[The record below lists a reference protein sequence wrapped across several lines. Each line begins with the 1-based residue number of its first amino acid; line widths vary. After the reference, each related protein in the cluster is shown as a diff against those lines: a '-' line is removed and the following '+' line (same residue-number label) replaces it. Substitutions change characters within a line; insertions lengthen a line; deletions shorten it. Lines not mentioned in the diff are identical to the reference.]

1 MAQRRFLRDVVGV
14 LNSNVF
20 SLACGIGVSI
30 LLTRIL
36 GPEGFGLY
44 SAIAIIPII
53 VVSLTHL
60 GIRGASIFHLG
71 KKLYDENELVSTIMV
86 LLIFSSTAGIILSI
100 IAYYFYQEP
109 DFNLLWIALILLIIP
124 ARLAIIYIGGVFLG
138 KDEIKKANNL
148 NWMTNLIHLVLAII
162 LVWLMDMSILG
173 AIISM
178 LVSSLL
184 IGGYAIYQVTS
195 IFDVK
200 LRIHKKIIVELLKLG
215 VLFSVA
221 FFFIQLNFRLDILL
235 LQKLSS
241 EQEVG
246 IYSLGA
252 HVAEL
257 LWQIPLAISIVV
269 FSRTA
274 NIEETELMEKHTGK
288 LLRITFL
295 LAVLAAVAIFI
306 TAPYII
312 PFVFGAEF
320 IPSVRIIQYI
330 LPGIILIVIYRIL
343 SGHLA
348 GLGKP
353 QVTIYIFAP
362 ALVINILLNLLWIPE
377 YGGKGAAMATNI
389 SYALGTAGYL
399 IAYSIILKIPV
410 YELIRYR
417 KSDFENIRELLDF
430 IKRLKPWP

>member
-71 KKLYDENELVSTIMV
+71 KKLYNESELVSTVMV

-100 IAYYFYQEP
+100 IVYYFYQEP
-109 DFNLLWIALILLIIP
+109 DFKLLWIALILLIIP

-148 NWMTNLIHLVLAII
+148 NWMTNLVHLVLAII

-178 LVSSLL
+178 LVSSIL
-184 IGGYAIYQVTS
+184 IGGYAIYQITS

-430 IKRLKPWP
+430 IKRLKP

>member
-71 KKLYDENELVSTIMV
+71 KKLYDESELVSTVMV
-86 LLIFSSTAGIILSI
+86 LLIYSSTAGIILSI

-109 DFNLLWIALILLIIP
+109 DFKLLWIALILLIIP

-148 NWMTNLIHLVLAII
+148 NWMTNLVHLVLAII

-399 IAYSIILKIPV
+399 IAYSIILKVPV
-410 YELIRYR
+410 YELLRYR

-430 IKRLKPWP
+430 IKRLKP

>member
-20 SLACGIGVSI
+20 SLACGVGVSI

-44 SAIAIIPII
+44 SAIVIIPII

-71 KKLYDENELVSTIMV
+71 KKTYNENELISSIVL
-86 LLIFSSTAGIILSI
+86 LLIFSSLAGIILSV

-109 DFNLLWIALILLIIP
+109 DFKILWIALILLIIP

-138 KDEIKKANNL
+138 KDEIKKANKL
-148 NWMTNLIHLVLAII
+148 NWMTNMIHLLLAVV
-162 LVWLMDMSILG
+162 LVWIMDMSILG

-178 LVSSLL
+178 LVSSLI
-184 IGGYAIYQVTS
+184 IGIFAIYQITS
-195 IFDVK
+195 TFEVRLK
-200 LRIHKKIIVELLKLG
+200 LHKKIIYNLLRLG

-221 FFFIQLNFRLDILL
+221 FFFIQLNFRIDILL

-257 LWQIPLAISIVV
+257 LWQIPMAISIIV

-274 NIEETELMEKHTGK
+274 NVAETEIMNKHTGK

-295 LAVLAAVAIFI
+295 LAIMVAAAIFL
-306 TAPYII
+306 TAPFII
-312 PFVFGAEF
+312 PFVFGSEF
-320 IPSVRIIQYI
+320 YDSIRIIQLI
-330 LPGIILIVIYRIL
+330 LPGIIMIVIYRIL

-362 ALVINILLNLLWIPE
+362 ALLVNIILNLLWIPE
-377 YGGKGAAMATNI
+377 YGGQGAAWATNI
-389 SYALGTAGYL
+389 SYALGTIGYM
-399 IAYSIILKIPV
+399 IAYSVILKVPI

-417 KSDFENIRELLDF
+417 RSDFENLSEIRNYF
-430 IKRLKPWP
+430 KKFKPGA

>member
-1 MAQRRFLRDVVGV
+1 MAKRRFLRDVIGV

-44 SAIAIIPII
+44 SAIIIIPII

-60 GIRGASIFHLG
+60 GIRGSSIFYLG
-71 KKLYDENELVSTIMV
+71 KKTYNENDLVSSIIL
-86 LLIFSSTAGIILSI
+86 LLILTSIAGIILSV

-109 DFNLLWIALILLIIP
+109 NFKILWIALILLIIP
-124 ARLAIIYIGGVFLG
+124 ARLAIIYIGGIFLG
-138 KDEIKKANNL
+138 KDEIKKANYL
-148 NWMTNLIHLVLAII
+148 NWTTNLIHLVLAIV
-162 LVWLMDMSILG
+162 LVWIMDLSILG

-178 LVSSLL
+178 LVSSLI
-184 IGGYAIYQVTS
+184 IGAYAIYQITS
-195 IFDVK
+195 TFEVE
-200 LRIHKKIIVELLKLG
+200 LRVHKKIIYDLLKLG

-221 FFFIQLNFRLDILL
+221 FFFIQLNFRVDILL

-241 EQEVG
+241 EAEVG

-257 LWQIPLAISIVV
+257 LWQIPIAISIVV

-274 NIEETELMEKHTGK
+274 NVEETEIMNKHTGK

-295 LAVLAAVAIFI
+295 LAIMVATAIFI
-306 TAPYII
+306 TAPFII
-312 PFVFGAEF
+312 PFVFGDDF
-320 IPSVRIIQYI
+320 YDSIRIIQLI
-330 LPGIILIVIYRIL
+330 LPGIILIVIFRIL
-343 SGHLA
+343 SGHLS

-353 QVTIYIFAP
+353 QVTIYIFVP
-362 ALVINILLNLLWIPE
+362 ALVVNILLNLLWIPD
-377 YGGKGAAMATNI
+377 YGGQGAAWATNI
-389 SYALGTAGYL
+389 SYALGTIGYV
-399 IAYSIILKIPV
+399 IAYSVILKVPI

-417 KSDFENIRELLDF
+417 KSDFENLSEIRQYFKKFKAGE
-430 IKRLKPWP
+430 

>member
-71 KKLYDENELVSTIMV
+71 KKLYDENELVSTVMV
-86 LLIFSSTAGIILSI
+86 LLIFSSATGIILSV

-109 DFNLLWIALILLIIP
+109 DFKLLWIALILLIIP

-148 NWMTNLIHLVLAII
+148 NWMTNLVHLVLAII

-178 LVSSLL
+178 LVSSIL
-184 IGGYAIYQVTS
+184 IGGYAIYQITS

-200 LRIHKKIIVELLKLG
+200 LRIHKKIIVELLRLG

-410 YELIRYR
+410 YELLRYR

-430 IKRLKPWP
+430 IKRLKP

>member
-20 SLACGIGVSI
+20 SLACGVGVSI

-44 SAIAIIPII
+44 SAIVIIPII

-71 KKLYDENELVSTIMV
+71 KKTYNENELVSSIV
-86 LLIFSSTAGIILSI
+86 ILLIFSSLAGIILSI
-100 IAYYFYQEP
+100 LAYYFYQEP
-109 DFNLLWIALILLIIP
+109 DFKILWIALILLIIP

-148 NWMTNLIHLVLAII
+148 NWMTNVIHLLLAMV
-162 LVWLMDMSILG
+162 LVWIMDMSILG

-178 LVSSLL
+178 LVSSLI
-184 IGGYAIYQVTS
+184 IGIFAIYQISSTFE
-195 IFDVK
+195 IRLK
-200 LRIHKKIIVELLKLG
+200 INKKIIYSLLRLG
-215 VLFSVA
+215 VLFSIA
-221 FFFIQLNFRLDILL
+221 FFFIQLNFRIDILL

-257 LWQIPLAISIVV
+257 LWQIPMAISIVV

-274 NIEETELMEKHTGK
+274 NVEETEIMNKHTGK

-295 LAVLAAVAIFI
+295 LAIMVAATIFL
-306 TAPYII
+306 TAPFII
-312 PFVFGAEF
+312 PFVFGSDF
-320 IPSVRIIQYI
+320 YDSIRIIQVI

-362 ALVINILLNLLWIPE
+362 ALLVNIILNLLWIPE
-377 YGGKGAAMATNI
+377 YGGQGAAWATNI
-389 SYALGTAGYL
+389 SYALGTIGYM
-399 IAYSIILKIPV
+399 IAYSVILKVPV

-417 KSDFENIRELLDF
+417 RSDFENLSEIRNF
-430 IKRLKPWP
+430 FKKFKPGA

>member
-36 GPEGFGLY
+36 GPGGFGLY

-71 KKLYDENELVSTIMV
+71 KKLYDESELVSTVMV
-86 LLIFSSTAGIILSI
+86 LLIYSSTAGIILSI

-109 DFNLLWIALILLIIP
+109 DFKLLWIALILLIIP

-148 NWMTNLIHLVLAII
+148 NWMTNLVHLVLAII

-430 IKRLKPWP
+430 IKRLKP